1 MIPYLYIGTGRYSGM
16 MDDRQLL
23 ALLRSAL
30 ATDGDPTVAEVPPTV
45 LPPNVRDAALAAWSW
60 RTVDEELA
68 ELAYDSGAE
77 PELAGVRGDTRH
89 RQLTFEWDGSTL
101 EVELYGREL
110 LGQVLPGRRVRVRLS
125 TPDGQGPE
133 LDSDDRGR
141 FRAEEVPSG
150 VFRLSYDAHDGPRRS
165 TGWILP

>member
-1 MIPYLYIGTGRYSGM
+1 M

-23 ALLRSAL
+23 ALLRGVL
-30 ATDGDPTVAEVPPTV
+30 ATDGDPTVAVAPQEVQ
-45 LPPNVRDAALAAWSW
+45 DAALAAWTW

-68 ELAYDSGAE
+68 ELSYDSAAE
-77 PELAGVRGDTRH
+77 PDRSGVRGNATRH
-89 RQLTFEWDGSTL
+89 RQLTFESDGSTL
-101 EVELYGREL
+101 EVELSGREL

-125 TPDGQGPE
+125 TPDGAGPE

-141 FRAEEVPSG
+141 FRVDEVPSG
-150 VFRLSYDAHDGPRRS
+150 VFRLSYDALNGPRRS

>member
-1 MIPYLYIGTGRYSGM
+1 

-23 ALLRSAL
+23 ALLRGVL
-30 ATDGDPTVAEVPPTV
+30 ATDGDPTVAVVPQEVQ
-45 LPPNVRDAALAAWSW
+45 DAALAAWTW

-68 ELAYDSGAE
+68 ELAYDSAAE
-77 PELAGVRGDTRH
+77 PDRSGVRGNATRH
-89 RQLTFEWDGSTL
+89 RQLTFESDGSTL
-101 EVELYGREL
+101 EVELSGREL

-125 TPDGQGPE
+125 TPDGPGPE

-141 FRAEEVPSG
+141 FRVDEVPSG
-150 VFRLSYDAHDGPRRS
+150 VFRLSYDALNGPRRS

>member
-1 MIPYLYIGTGRYSGM
+1 M

-23 ALLRSAL
+23 ALLRGVL
-30 ATDGDPTVAEVPPTV
+30 PTDGDPTVHVV
-45 LPPNVRDAALAAWSW
+45 PPNVHDAALAAWTW
-60 RTVDEELA
+60 RIVDEELA
-68 ELAYDSGAE
+68 ELAYDSAAASE
-77 PELAGVRGDTRH
+77 PAGVRGNATRP
-89 RQLTFEWDGSTL
+89 RQLTFESGDTTL
-101 EVELYGREL
+101 EVELSGREL

-125 TPDGQGPE
+125 TPDGPGPE

-141 FRAEEVPSG
+141 FRVAEVPSG

>member
-1 MIPYLYIGTGRYSGM
+1 MNPYLSIGTGRYSGM

-23 ALLRSAL
+23 ALLRGVL
-30 ATDGDPTVAEVPPTV
+30 ATDGDPTVVVAPPHV
-45 LPPNVRDAALAAWSW
+45 HDAALAAWSW
-60 RTVDEELA
+60 YGIDEELA
-68 ELAYDSGAE
+68 ELVYDSVAE
-77 PELAGVRGDTRH
+77 PELAGVRGNASRH
-89 RQLTFEWDGSTL
+89 RQLTFESDGSTL

-125 TPDGQGPE
+125 TPDGPGPE

-141 FRAEEVPSG
+141 FRVEEVPSG